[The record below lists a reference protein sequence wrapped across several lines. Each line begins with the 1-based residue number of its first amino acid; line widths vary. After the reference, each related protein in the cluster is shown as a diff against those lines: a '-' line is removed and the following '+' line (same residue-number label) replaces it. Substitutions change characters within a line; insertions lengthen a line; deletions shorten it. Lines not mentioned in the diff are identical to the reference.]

1 MSVYMIKGDAKING
15 EVSISGSKNSALPII
30 AACILNAGTTTL
42 YNVPNIKDTNGMFNI
57 LKDLGCIINKKG
69 KKIVIDSSKI
79 NKFQIDEKLMSKMRS
94 SVIIAGA
101 LLGRFRKAVFSYPGG
116 CEIGARPI
124 DLHINGFKK
133 LGINIDESTGYIVCK
148 CDKIVPS
155 EIQLDFPSVGATENL
170 ILASVFSDGE
180 TIIRNVAMEPEIV
193 DLQNFLNKMGAK
205 VSGAGSNVIKVV
217 GVKRLK
223 EISYTIMPDRI
234 EAGTFLVYTAMTGGK
249 INLQNVNTEHI
260 LPVISKLEEA
270 GCKIFKEKNEI
281 VLNAPKRLKAIDIQT
296 FPYPGFP
303 TDMQSI
309 FLSMLSVARGTS
321 VVTEN
326 IFENRFKCVPE
337 LIKMGAHISI
347 SGSSAIIKGTKR
359 LIGKDVT
366 ATDLRGGAANAAP
379 PLIGAALKAKGVACI
394 NNCEFV
400 ERGYENLEYKL
411 KKLDV
416 DIIKQRGLRFETEEK
431 KSSSE

>member
-101 LLGRFRKAVFSYPGG
+101 LLGRFRRAVFSYPGG

-366 ATDLRGGAANAAP
+366 ATDLRGGAA
-379 PLIGAALKAKGVACI
+379 LIGAALKAKGVACI

>member
-101 LLGRFRKAVFSYPGG
+101 LLGRFRRAVFSYPGG

-180 TIIRNVAMEPEIV
+180 TIIRNVAMEPEIA

-366 ATDLRGGAANAAP
+366 ATDLRGGAA
-379 PLIGAALKAKGVACI
+379 LIGAALKAKGVACI

>member
-1 MSVYMIKGDAKING
+1 MSELIIKGGKKLYGSVDVQSAKNSVVMLIACAVLSEGKVVLKNVKPLSDVINMCRILNNMGAKCFFCGTDLVLDCSSLYSFVPDENLSQTVRCSFFLTGALLSKFKKAEMTFPGGCKIGTRPINIHLQCLKKLGVTYVLQGNKIILNG
-15 EVSISGSKNSALPII
+15 E
-30 AACILNAGTTTL
+30 
-42 YNVPNIKDTNGMFNI
+42 
-57 LKDLGCIINKKG
+57 
-69 KKIVIDSSKI
+69 
-79 NKFQIDEKLMSKMRS
+79 KMRS
-94 SVIIAGA
+94 GVVNLA
-101 LLGRFRKAVFSYPGG
+101 Y
-116 CEIGARPI
+116 
-124 DLHINGFKK
+124 
-133 LGINIDESTGYIVCK
+133 
-148 CDKIVPS
+148 
-155 EIQLDFPSVGATENL
+155 PSVGATENI
-170 ILASVFSDGE
+170 ILASVYADGI
-180 TIIRNVAMEPEIV
+180 TKISNAAMEPEIV
-193 DLQNFLNKMGAK
+193 DLAKFLNKMGAK

-309 FLSMLSVARGTS
+309 FLSMARGTS

-366 ATDLRGGAANAAP
+366 ATDLRGGAA
-379 PLIGAALKAKGVACI
+379 LIGAGLKAKGVTCI

>member
-101 LLGRFRKAVFSYPGG
+101 LLGRFRRAVFSYPGG

-326 IFENRFKCVPE
+326 IFENRFKCVPD

-366 ATDLRGGAANAAP
+366 ATDLRGGAA
-379 PLIGAALKAKGVACI
+379 LIGAALKAKGVACI

>member
-1 MSVYMIKGDAKING
+1 MIKGDAKING

-101 LLGRFRKAVFSYPGG
+101 LLGRFRRAVFSYPGG

-366 ATDLRGGAANAAP
+366 ATDLRGGAA
-379 PLIGAALKAKGVACI
+379 LIGAALKAKGVACI

>member
-101 LLGRFRKAVFSYPGG
+101 LLGRFRRAVFSYPGG

-193 DLQNFLNKMGAK
+193 DLQNFLNKIMTDLQFLSQNMSATSDVNSIIANVPSGTVRMAMAFIGA
-205 VSGAGSNVIKVV
+205 
-217 GVKRLK
+217 
-223 EISYTIMPDRI
+223 
-234 EAGTFLVYTAMTGGK
+234 
-249 INLQNVNTEHI
+249 
-260 LPVISKLEEA
+260 LPVIIVFPFFQKYFTKGITVGA
-270 GCKIFKEKNEI
+270 VKE
-281 VLNAPKRLKAIDIQT
+281 
-296 FPYPGFP
+296 
-303 TDMQSI
+303 
-309 FLSMLSVARGTS
+309 
-321 VVTEN
+321 
-326 IFENRFKCVPE
+326 
-337 LIKMGAHISI
+337 
-347 SGSSAIIKGTKR
+347 
-359 LIGKDVT
+359 
-366 ATDLRGGAANAAP
+366 
-379 PLIGAALKAKGVACI
+379 
-394 NNCEFV
+394 
-400 ERGYENLEYKL
+400 
-411 KKLDV
+411 
-416 DIIKQRGLRFETEEK
+416 
-431 KSSSE
+431 

>member
-366 ATDLRGGAANAAP
+366 ATDLRGGAA
-379 PLIGAALKAKGVACI
+379 LIGAALKAKGVACI

>member
-1 MSVYMIKGDAKING
+1 
-15 EVSISGSKNSALPII
+15 
-30 AACILNAGTTTL
+30 
-42 YNVPNIKDTNGMFNI
+42 MFNI

-366 ATDLRGGAANAAP
+366 ATDLRGGAA
-379 PLIGAALKAKGVACI
+379 LIGAALKAKGVACI

>member
-1 MSVYMIKGDAKING
+1 MSVYIIKGDAKING
-15 EVSISGSKNSALPII
+15 EVSLSGSKNSALPII

-366 ATDLRGGAANAAP
+366 ATDLRGGAA
-379 PLIGAALKAKGVACI
+379 LIGAALKAKGVACI

>member
-101 LLGRFRKAVFSYPGG
+101 LLGRFRRAVFSYPGG

-223 EISYTIMPDRI
+223 EISYTIMSDRI

-366 ATDLRGGAANAAP
+366 ATDLRGGAA
-379 PLIGAALKAKGVACI
+379 LIGAALKAKGVACI

>member
-101 LLGRFRKAVFSYPGG
+101 LLGRFRRAVFSYPGG

-366 ATDLRGGAANAAP
+366 ATDLRGGAA
-379 PLIGAALKAKGVACI
+379 LIGAGLKAKGVTCI

>member
-1 MSVYMIKGDAKING
+1 MSVYIIKGDAKING

-30 AACILNAGTTTL
+30 AACIL

-366 ATDLRGGAANAAP
+366 ATDLRGGAA
-379 PLIGAALKAKGVACI
+379 LIGAALKAKGVACI

>member
-1 MSVYMIKGDAKING
+1 MSIYMIKGDAKING
-15 EVSISGSKNSALPII
+15 EVRVSGSKNSALPII

-366 ATDLRGGAANAAP
+366 ATDLRGGAA
-379 PLIGAALKAKGVACI
+379 LIGAALKAKGVACI

>member
-101 LLGRFRKAVFSYPGG
+101 LLGRFRRAVLSYPGG

-366 ATDLRGGAANAAP
+366 ATDLRGGAA
-379 PLIGAALKAKGVACI
+379 LIGAALKAKGVACI

>member
-1 MSVYMIKGDAKING
+1 MSVYIIKGDAKING

-101 LLGRFRKAVFSYPGG
+101 LLGRFRKTVFSYPGG

-366 ATDLRGGAANAAP
+366 ATDLRGGAA
-379 PLIGAALKAKGVACI
+379 LIGAALKAKGVACI

>member
-101 LLGRFRKAVFSYPGG
+101 LLGRFRRAVFSYPGG

-234 EAGTFLVYTAMTGGK
+234 EAGTFLVYTAMTSGK

-281 VLNAPKRLKAIDIQT
+281 ILNAPKRLKAIDIQT

-366 ATDLRGGAANAAP
+366 ATDLRGGAA
-379 PLIGAALKAKGVACI
+379 LIGAALKAKGVACI

>member
-101 LLGRFRKAVFSYPGG
+101 LLGRFRRAVFSYPGG

-366 ATDLRGGAANAAP
+366 ATDLRGGAA
-379 PLIGAALKAKGVACI
+379 LIGAALKAKGVACI

-400 ERGYENLEYKL
+400 ER
-411 KKLDV
+411 
-416 DIIKQRGLRFETEEK
+416 
-431 KSSSE
+431 

>member
-101 LLGRFRKAVFSYPGG
+101 LLGRFRRAVFSYPGG

-359 LIGKDVT
+359 LIGKDVA
-366 ATDLRGGAANAAP
+366 ATDLRGGAA
-379 PLIGAALKAKGVACI
+379 LIGAALKAKGVACI

>member
-1 MSVYMIKGDAKING
+1 MSVYIIKGDAKING

-366 ATDLRGGAANAAP
+366 ATDLRGGAA
-379 PLIGAALKAKGVACI
+379 LIGAALKAKGVACI

>member
-1 MSVYMIKGDAKING
+1 MSVYIIKGDAKING

-101 LLGRFRKAVFSYPGG
+101 LLGRFRRAVFSYPGG

-366 ATDLRGGAANAAP
+366 AKDLRGGAA
-379 PLIGAALKAKGVACI
+379 LIGAALKAKGVACI

>member
-101 LLGRFRKAVFSYPGG
+101 LLGRFRRAVFSYPGG

-347 SGSSAIIKGTKR
+347 SCSSAIIKGTKR

-366 ATDLRGGAANAAP
+366 ATDLRGGAA
-379 PLIGAALKAKGVACI
+379 LIGAALKAKGVACI

>member
-101 LLGRFRKAVFSYPGG
+101 LLGRFRRAVFSYPGG

-249 INLQNVNTEHI
+249 INLKNVNTEHI

-366 ATDLRGGAANAAP
+366 ATDLRGGAA
-379 PLIGAALKAKGVACI
+379 LIGAALKAKGVACI

>member
-101 LLGRFRKAVFSYPGG
+101 LLGRFRRAVFSYPGG

-270 GCKIFKEKNEI
+270 GCKIFKGKNEI

-366 ATDLRGGAANAAP
+366 ATDLRGGAA
-379 PLIGAALKAKGVACI
+379 LIGAALKAKGVACI

>member
-101 LLGRFRKAVFSYPGG
+101 LLGRFRRAVFSYPGG

-281 VLNAPKRLKAIDIQT
+281 ILNAPKRLKAIDIQT

-366 ATDLRGGAANAAP
+366 ATDLRGGAA
-379 PLIGAALKAKGVACI
+379 LIGAALKAKGVACI

>member
-1 MSVYMIKGDAKING
+1 MSVYIIKGDAKING

-101 LLGRFRKAVFSYPGG
+101 LLGRFRRAVFSYPGG

-366 ATDLRGGAANAAP
+366 ATDLRGGAA
-379 PLIGAALKAKGVACI
+379 LIGAALKAKGVACI